1 MIKEVNLWVEPLGIN
16 LLHRKKT
23 ILHYPSLAWQ
33 QERRKKSCLLTTRQT
48 LDRSFLFYFFVCFF
62 IRWAEVEVHIFR
74 EMRNDVGKHNRKKKR
89 VETMG
94 EIPEGCMSF

>member
-16 LLHRKKT
+16 LLHRKKNNSP
-23 ILHYPSLAWQ
+23 LSLSCLATGKK
-33 QERRKKSCLLTTRQT
+33 KKSCLLTTRQT

-74 EMRNDVGKHNRKKKR
+74 EMRNDVGKHNRKKK
-89 VETMG
+89 G
-94 EIPEGCMSF
+94 